1 MTEEQKKLRDT
12 IKTKERFIEKFTGDL
27 YNLVNNQQ
35 LDVREWPREIKKMY
49 HDYVKKDDVVT
60 KEDQQSMGELDRQMK
75 LMERKIRTLAMKGG
89 RTELACKTDIQ
100 RKSHENSLL
109 IHELNELR
117 TEKRALQDQV
127 KNLELTLRQT
137 QQKLDQAS
145 NERGMLRAGSSGRL
159 MPLEAPGAPPPPSGR
174 PSGSVP
180 PKPVGRRPPSPGSS
194 SVERRVPQGQ
204 LRKGNTSHMS
214 PEERQR
220 MQNLLLTADL
230 NSQQIQMQKLENKIL
245 RDQVQKLL
253 EERQRL
259 LSGAATFDEFRD
271 QTNFGEGQPGGANAT
286 GSPQPPEAQPQSE
299 TPMAEAA

>member
-1 MTEEQKKLRDT
+1 MTEEQKKLKDT
-12 IKTKERFIEKFTGDL
+12 IKNKERFIERFSGDL

-35 LDVREWPREIKKMY
+35 LDIREWPREIKRMY
-49 HDYVKKDDVVT
+49 QEYVKQDEVVS
-60 KEDQQSMGELDRQMK
+60 KEDQGSMGELDRQMK

-117 TEKRALQDQV
+117 VEKRNLQDQV
-127 KNLELTLRQT
+127 KNLELNLRQT
-137 QQKLDQAS
+137 QQKLEQAN
-145 NERGMLRAGSSGRL
+145 NERGMLRSGSSGRL
-159 MPLEAPGAPPPPSGR
+159 MPIESPGAPPPPTGR

-180 PKPVGRRPPSPGSS
+180 PKPVARRPPSADSS
-194 SVERRVPQGQ
+194 RRLPGQ

-253 EERQRL
+253 EERQRIL
-259 LSGAATFDEFRD
+259 GGAATFDDPRD
-271 QTNFGEGQPGGANAT
+271 QTTLAPGQGGPARSAAA
-286 GSPQPPEAQPQSE
+286 SPQDEPQTEVSLDPSMQP
-299 TPMAEAA
+299 A